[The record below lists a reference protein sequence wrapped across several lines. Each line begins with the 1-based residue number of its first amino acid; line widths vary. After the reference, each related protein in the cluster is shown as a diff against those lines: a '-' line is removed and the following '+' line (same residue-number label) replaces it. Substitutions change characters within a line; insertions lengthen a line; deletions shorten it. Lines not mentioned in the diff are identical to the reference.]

1 MVLNLLFIT
10 TVIKST
16 FGVVTTGLWLIPL
29 LLAAITYYKY
39 DLVDPESK
47 VHDETNLFGEYDFVV
62 IGAGSAGA
70 VVANRLSEIRKWK
83 ILLIEAG
90 PDENEISDVP
100 SLAAYLQLSK
110 LDWQYKTEPSN
121 KACLGM
127 KNNRCNWPRGK
138 VLGGSSVLNYMLY
151 VRGNRHD
158 YDHWEALGNTGW
170 NYDNVLHYFKK
181 SEDNRNPYL
190 SNSPYHSTGGY
201 LTVQESPWHSPLV
214 AAFVEAGNELGY
226 ENRDING
233 QQQTGFMIA
242 QGTIRRGSRCSTAK
256 AFLRPIRHRKNFHLS
271 MNSQVTKII
280 FEPKTKRA
288 RAVEFIKHGQV
299 KKILARREIVL
310 AAGAINTPQLLMLS
324 GVGPRKH
331 LDKLGIKVIQDLP
344 VGENLQDHVGMGG
357 MSFLLNKP
365 VSIVQD
371 RFNPT
376 ALTFQ
381 YVLRERGP
389 MTSLGGVEGLAFV
402 HTPYSNRSLDW
413 PDIQFHMAPASINSD
428 NGARVKKVLGLKE
441 SLYQE
446 VYHPIANRDTWTIM
460 PLLLRPRSRGWV
472 RLRSTNP
479 FQYPLINANY
489 FDDPLDAKTLVEG
502 AKIALRIANAKV
514 FKQFGSKI
522 WRKPV
527 PNCKQH
533 QFLTDAYLDCH
544 IRTISMTIYH
554 PCGTAKMGP
563 AWDPEAVV
571 DPRLRVYGIRGLRV
585 IDASIMPTISSGN
598 TNAPV
603 IMIGEKGAD
612 LIKEDWLHNPEYKA
626 ATLS

>member
-256 AFLRPIRHRKNFHLS
+256 AFLRPIRQRKNFHLS

-288 RAVEFIKHGQV
+288 RAVEFIKQGQM
-299 KKILARREIVL
+299 KKILAKREIVL

-460 PLLLRPRSRGWV
+460 PLLLRPRSRGWMR
-472 RLRSTNP
+472 RL
-479 FQYPLINANY
+479 
-489 FDDPLDAKTLVEG
+489 
-502 AKIALRIANAKV
+502 
-514 FKQFGSKI
+514 
-522 WRKPV
+522 
-527 PNCKQH
+527 
-533 QFLTDAYLDCH
+533 
-544 IRTISMTIYH
+544 
-554 PCGTAKMGP
+554 
-563 AWDPEAVV
+563 
-571 DPRLRVYGIRGLRV
+571 
-585 IDASIMPTISSGN
+585 
-598 TNAPV
+598 
-603 IMIGEKGAD
+603 
-612 LIKEDWLHNPEYKA
+612 
-626 ATLS
+626 